1 VNALRRGSLLVPG
14 LLSGLLLTA
23 SPVSAGD
30 AAPRPAALVGR
41 SYVFPSS
48 ANAQGQFGAYFKTKL
63 TLYNPNADA
72 ITVRAVLSTP
82 TGPSSTVNI
91 ALSANSFTRWE
102 NFLDEKFGYTGGA
115 GINLAESTATKSFV
129 AVAEVYTESDAGR
142 YTTPVT
148 GLLADDAVVTLGNPV
163 ASPISV
169 VAGLRVDAA
178 NRANFG
184 CSSASADP
192 VRIRADFYAFRSFVR
207 TATTSATL
215 DLVPRG
221 WAQAAVPVEGED
233 IIVTFWIV
241 SGTPGAGVYCYGVN
255 VNNAS
260 NDGTSVPA
268 RTWAP

>member
-1 VNALRRGSLLVPG
+1 MNRNGSSLGPVLLCG
-14 LLSGLLLTA
+14 LLIA
-23 SPVSAGD
+23 APSAR
-30 AAPRPAALVGR
+30 AQAVPRPAALVGR
-41 SYVFPSS
+41 GYVFPSS

-72 ITVRAVLSTP
+72 ITVRAFLSTP
-82 TGPSSTVNI
+82 TGPSATISI
-91 ALSANSFTRWE
+91 PLSANSFTRWD
-102 NFLDEKFGYTGGA
+102 NFLDEKFAYTGGA
-115 GINLAESTATKSFV
+115 GINLAESTLTKSFV
-129 AVAEVYTESDAGR
+129 AVAEVFTESDAGR

-148 GLLADDAVVTLGNPV
+148 GLLPDDAVVALGNPV
-163 ASPISV
+163 SSPISV
-169 VAGLRVDAA
+169 VAGLRVDAT

-192 VRIRADFYAFRSFVR
+192 IRVRADFYAFRSFVR

-233 IIVTFWIV
+233 IIATFWIV

>member
-1 VNALRRGSLLVPG
+1 MNVLRSRLLLLPCLLLV
-14 LLSGLLLTA
+14 
-23 SPVSAGD
+23 SPARAGD
-30 AAPRPAALVGR
+30 ALRAPAALVGR

-48 ANAQGQFGAYFKTKL
+48 ANAPGQFGAYFKTKL
-63 TLYNPNADA
+63 TLYNPNADG
-72 ITVRAVLSTP
+72 ITIRAFLSTP
-82 TGPSSTVNI
+82 TGPSATISI
-91 ALSANSFTRWE
+91 PLSANSFTRWD
-102 NFLDEKFGYTGGA
+102 NFLDEKFAYTGGA
-115 GINLAESTATKSFV
+115 GINLAESTLTKSFV
-129 AVAEVYTESDAGR
+129 AVAEVFTESDAGR

-148 GLLADDAVVTLGNPV
+148 GLLADDAVVVLGNPV

-169 VAGLRVDAA
+169 VAGLRVDAS

-192 VRIRADFYAFRSFVR
+192 IRVRADFYAFRNFVR

-233 IIVTFWIV
+233 VIATFWIV

-260 NDGTSVPA
+260 NDGTAVPA
-268 RTWAP
+268 RTWSP

>member
-1 VNALRRGSLLVPG
+1 VLAA
-14 LLSGLLLTA
+14 GLLL
-23 SPVSAGD
+23 AGPG
-30 AAPRPAALVGR
+30 ARAQVAPRAAGLVGR
-41 SYVFPSS
+41 SYVFPSA
-48 ANAQGQFGAYFKTKL
+48 ANAPGQFGAYFKTKL
-63 TLYNPNADA
+63 TVYNPNADA
-72 ITVRAVLSTP
+72 ITLRAFLSTP
-82 TGPSSTVNI
+82 TGPSATINI
-91 ALSANSFTRWE
+91 PLSANSYTRWD
-102 NFLDEKFGYTGGA
+102 NFLDEKFAYTGGA
-115 GINLAESTATKSFV
+115 GINLSESTATKSFV
-129 AVAEVYTESDAGR
+129 AVAEVFTESDAGR

-148 GLLADDAVVTLGNPV
+148 GLLADDAVVPLGNPL

-192 VRIRADFYAFRSFVR
+192 IRVRADFYAFRNFVR

-221 WAQAAVPVEGED
+221 WAQQAVPVEGED
-233 IIVTFWIV
+233 VIVTFWVV
-241 SGTPGAGVYCYGVN
+241 SGAPGAGVYCYGVN

-268 RTWAP
+268 RTFSP